1 MGPGESK
8 PMPSLLL
15 VYLRK
20 EHTGDCSSNLSV
32 SNVCIVIIFPETYL
46 ESFSLGSNVKIRE
59 ATNGY

>member
-1 MGPGESK
+1 
-8 PMPSLLL
+8 MPSLLL